1 MINAM
6 SLGRGF
12 AETAQVVLAK
22 NYIKSYTYSMMIFAC
37 RNSTQIV
44 VIFVELLYN
53 GSMTDNIEDHE
64 RFGSVTRREL
74 VRGSDGH
81 DRHMEVSF
89 SVPPFI
95 ADISVP
101 PPSSDTLEIIAE
113 VKKLLSAGWP
123 DDRTGGILEGMLLR
137 TEAVNS
143 SRIEGHRTKMQNL
156 CRAAAGVDAKPGALI
171 TLGNMRCILALAE
184 QQPAD
189 ISIEH
194 ILKDHAYIMEEA
206 DYAGSFRAKPE
217 DIVRLGGDS
226 IAEANYLP
234 PPPETVKDLIS
245 DWIAFVSK
253 SCGLVEKIAIAHC
266 QFESIHPFMD
276 GNGRVGRVA
285 TQRILLMNQQRMMPV
300 SAALHA
306 IQDSYMQTFA
316 AYQEGNI
323 DYAYSVHALAILSAA
338 IGMKDHYNA
347 RNTLLDEWK
356 EILRV
361 SKQKPTSISEALK
374 YIINHPVFTQDELQ
388 KGIGD
393 ISAATAKRIIDKLEE
408 NEILRRGKKS
418 WNPEK
423 QRNQQTWEPPEVFKL
438 AEKTE
443 KSIAK
448 TAKVMIGGTSEKH
461 DHSISDEENQIV
473 GEKIR
478 LPVKADMPSV
488 LTSEVLANEEY
499 FVTDPQMVA
508 FQSEATLPS
517 YTLTPPGV
525 YRLIAT
531 EKEDG
536 FILQGKVDRHI
547 KEVVQD
553 NESWVTIPSRP
564 GIQPFGPLSSS
575 VSDLF
580 NLQFQKTILD
590 RTVHR
595 SEEPGWEE
603 IGRWD
608 FSEHENIL
616 YHAKKVIADDQ
627 IKLQSD
633 AKELKAR
640 LKRREIIRRAV
651 AETTST

>member
-1 MINAM
+1 M
-6 SLGRGF
+6 
-12 AETAQVVLAK
+12 
-22 NYIKSYTYSMMIFAC
+22 
-37 RNSTQIV
+37 V

-64 RFGSVTRREL
+64 RFDSVTRREL

-81 DRHMEVSF
+81 DRHIEVSF

-101 PPSSDTLEIIAE
+101 PPSSATLEIIAE
-113 VKKLLSAGWP
+113 VKKLLSAEWP
-123 DDRTGGILEGMLLR
+123 DDRTGGVLEGLLLR

-171 TLGNMRCILALAE
+171 TLGNMKCILELAKQKPAIVSME
-184 QQPAD
+184 Q
-189 ISIEH
+189 
-194 ILKDHAYIMEEA
+194 ILEDHAYIMEEE
-206 DYAGSFRAKPE
+206 DYAGTFRTKPE
-217 DIVRLGGDS
+217 DIVRVGGDS
-226 IAEANYLP
+226 IPEADYLP
-234 PPPETVKDLIS
+234 PPPEAVEDLMS

-253 SCGLVEKIAIAHC
+253 NCGMVEKIAIAHC

-285 TQRILLMNQQRMMPV
+285 IQRILLMNKQRMMPV

-347 RNTLLDEWK
+347 RNALLDEWK
-356 EILRV
+356 ETLRI
-361 SKQKPTSISEALK
+361 SLQKPTNISKAIEH
-374 YIINHPVFTQDELQ
+374 IINHPVFTQDELQ
-388 KGIGD
+388 EGIGGV
-393 ISAATAKRIIDKLEE
+393 SVATAKRIIDRLEE
-408 NEILRRGKKS
+408 HEILRRGKKS

-423 QRNQQTWEPPEVFKL
+423 QRNQQTWEPPDVFKL

-443 KSIAK
+443 QNIAK
-448 TAKVMIGGTSEKH
+448 NAKAMVSGASEKH
-461 DHSISDEENQIV
+461 DHRIPDKENQIDR
-473 GEKIR
+473 KRIR

-488 LTSEVLANEEY
+488 LTSEVLAKEEY

-517 YTLTPPGV
+517 YTLTPHGI
-525 YRLIAT
+525 YRLIST

-536 FILQGKVDRHI
+536 FILQGKTSRHI
-547 KEVVQD
+547 KEIVPD
-553 NESWVTIPSRP
+553 SESWVTIPGS
-564 GIQPFGPLSSS
+564 GIQSNSPLSSS
-575 VSDLF
+575 MLNTLYWQFSGSISDV
-580 NLQFQKTILD
+580 
-590 RTVHR
+590 TVHR
-595 SEEPGWEE
+595 SSEPGWEE

-616 YHAKKVIADDQ
+616 HHAKKAIADDQ
-627 IKLQSD
+627 TKLQSD
-633 AKELKAR
+633 ANELRAR
-640 LKRREIIRRAV
+640 LKRREIIRQAI
-651 AETTST
+651 AETTSS

>member
-1 MINAM
+1 M
-6 SLGRGF
+6 
-12 AETAQVVLAK
+12 LAK
-22 NYIKSYTYSMMIFAC
+22 NYMKSCTYPVMVFAC
-37 RNSTQIV
+37 RNSTEIV
-44 VIFVELLYN
+44 VISVELLYN
-53 GSMTDNIEDHE
+53 GSMTENIDEHE
-64 RFGSVTRREL
+64 RFGSVTRRAL
-74 VRGSDGH
+74 IRGSDGH

-171 TLGNMRCILALAE
+171 TLGNMQCILALAK
-184 QQPAD
+184 QQPATV
-189 ISIEH
+189 SLEH
-194 ILKDHAYIMEEA
+194 ILEDHAYIMEEE
-206 DYAGSFRAKPE
+206 DYAGAFRAEPW

-226 IAEANYLP
+226 IPEADYLP
-234 PPPETVKDLIS
+234 PPPEAVKDLMS

-253 SCGLVEKIAIAHC
+253 NCGMVEKIAIAHC

-285 TQRILLMNQQRMMPV
+285 IQRILLMNQQRMMPV

-316 AYQEGNI
+316 AYQEGDT

-347 RNTLLDEWK
+347 RNSLLDEWQ
-356 EILRV
+356 ETLGV
-361 SKQKPTSISEALK
+361 STQKPTSISKAIE

-388 KGIGD
+388 EGIGGV
-393 ISAATAKRIIDKLEE
+393 SVATAKRIIDRLEE

-438 AEKTE
+438 AETTE

-448 TAKVMIGGTSEKH
+448 NARVMISGASEEH
-461 DHSISDEENQIV
+461 AHRIPVEENQV
-473 GEKIR
+473 DREKIR

-499 FVTDPQMVA
+499 FVTNPQMVA
-508 FQSEATLPS
+508 FQSEPTLPS
-517 YTLTPPGV
+517 YTLTPHGT

-536 FILQGKVDRHI
+536 FILQGKTSRHI
-547 KEVVQD
+547 EEIIPD
-553 NESWVTIPSRP
+553 NESWVTIPGRP
-564 GIQPFGPLSSS
+564 GIQPHEVFPRSVPDIINWRLSGTP
-575 VSDLF
+575 
-580 NLQFQKTILD
+580 N

-595 SEEPGWEE
+595 SSEPGWEE

-616 YHAKKVIADDQ
+616 HHAKKAIADDQ
-627 IKLQSD
+627 TKLQSD
-633 AKELKAR
+633 ANELRAR
-640 LKRREIIRRAV
+640 LKRREIIRQAI

>member
-1 MINAM
+1 M
-6 SLGRGF
+6 
-12 AETAQVVLAK
+12 
-22 NYIKSYTYSMMIFAC
+22 
-37 RNSTQIV
+37 V

-74 VRGSDGH
+74 VRGNDGH
-81 DRHMEVSF
+81 DRHIEVSF

-171 TLGNMRCILALAE
+171 TLGNMKCILALAK
-184 QQPAD
+184 QQPA
-189 ISIEH
+189 IVSMEQ
-194 ILKDHAYIMEEA
+194 ILEDHAFIMEEE
-206 DYAGSFRAKPE
+206 DYAGAFRAKPE
-217 DIVRLGGDS
+217 DIVRVGGDS
-226 IAEANYLP
+226 IPEADYLP
-234 PPPETVKDLIS
+234 PPPEAVEDLMN

-253 SCGLVEKIAIAHC
+253 NCGMVEKIAIAHC

-285 TQRILLMNQQRMMPV
+285 IQRILLMNQQRMMPV

-347 RNTLLDEWK
+347 RNALLDEW
-356 EILRV
+356 EETLGV
-361 SKQKPTSISEALK
+361 SSQKPTNISKAIK

-388 KGIGD
+388 EGIGGV
-393 ISAATAKRIIDKLEE
+393 SVATAKRIIDRLEE
-408 NEILRRGKKS
+408 HEILRRGKKS
-418 WNPEK
+418 WNSEK

-448 TAKVMIGGTSEKH
+448 NAKVMISGAPEEQ
-461 DHSISDEENQIV
+461 DHSIPDEENQV
-473 GEKIR
+473 DRRKIR

-508 FQSEATLPS
+508 FQSEVTLPS
-517 YTLTPPGV
+517 YTLTPHGT
-525 YRLIAT
+525 YRLIST

-536 FILQGKVDRHI
+536 FILQGKTSRHI
-547 KEVVQD
+547 KEIVPD
-553 NESWVTIPSRP
+553 NESWVTIPGRS
-564 GIQPFGPLSSS
+564 GMHPFGPLSRSA
-575 VSDLF
+575 L
-580 NLQFQKTILD
+580 NTLNRQFQMDIPD
-590 RTVHR
+590 QIVHR
-595 SEEPGWEE
+595 SSEPGWEE

-616 YHAKKVIADDQ
+616 YHAKRAIADDQ
-627 IKLQSD
+627 TKLQSD
-633 AKELKAR
+633 ANELRAR
-640 LKRREIIRRAV
+640 LKRREIIRQAI
-651 AETTST
+651 AENTST